1 FFPSTTLFLHQQ
13 EPISKSGPRHVAP
26 MSNDETKIIN
36 FRPPRRHAVASWRRL
51 IALATFVLGLL
62 VVAVLA
68 LNWQLVPGNA
78 PLAAGAAAPDTLRAP
93 RRVTFISQTRTRIA
107 RDQAAVQVA
116 TVYDYDSNLLRQLRG
131 RAADLLRSI
140 SAIRADYG
148 VAQEQLRQQ
157 ISRLE
162 PGLSPISVDT
172 ALQLSEEE
180 WQAVNAETLRIL
192 DENVRERVRVEELAQ
207 KRSAMLGQM
216 PPTLSPTQQV
226 LTADLVSLFVR
237 PNVLV
242 NGAETERAR
251 REARDRVQPV
261 QVTVER
267 GETVVRQGDVITAD
281 DVERLEALGLGTRA
295 TNWQSAF
302 GLGLYAAVLV
312 LLLGVYLHAF
322 HTDLLDR
329 PRSLLL
335 IGILL
340 AVVLVAMKLIVPG
353 RPWAAYGFPVA
364 VVTVLI
370 SNLISTRLAVL
381 LSAFIGLLA
390 APILGFSVDM
400 ISLFI
405 VQGMV
410 GALAA
415 RRIERLNG
423 FFLVGLQVALANL
436 AVSLSFRL
444 INVDYDVPGM
454 ATFAVSAIANGL
466 LTAILTMGTFSL
478 AGPAFGLTTMLQLL
492 ELAHP
497 GQPLLRRLLTEAPG
511 TYHHSIVVGNLA
523 ERAAEQIGVDSLL
536 VRVGAYFHDVGK
548 LHRPYYF
555 AENQFDGDNVH
566 DRLRPEASA
575 QALIDHVVM
584 GVELAKQYGLPPAVQ
599 RFIPEH
605 HGTRLASFFYRK
617 AVKMAGTGAVDE
629 SMFRYPGPRP
639 RSKETALVMLADTVE
654 ASVRAASNRATKSLE
669 ELVERAVNERI
680 LEGELDD
687 CNLTL
692 KDLEIIKRS
701 FMRQLQGV
709 YHPRIQYPDP
719 HELEP
724 AQPFMQNVAEPS

>member
-1 FFPSTTLFLHQQ
+1 MVGNVET
-13 EPISKSGPRHVAP
+13 
-26 MSNDETKIIN
+26 MSDAETKIIN
-36 FRPPRRHAVASWRRL
+36 FRPPRRYGGASWRRV
-51 IALATFVLGLL
+51 ASLAAFAIGLL
-62 VVAVLA
+62 LVAGLA
-68 LNWQLVPGNA
+68 LNWRLVPGNA
-78 PLAAGAAAPDTLRAP
+78 PLVAGTSAPETLKAP
-93 RRVTFISQTRTRIA
+93 RRVSFISQARTRIA
-107 RDQAAVQVA
+107 RDEAAVQVA

-140 SAIRADYG
+140 SAIRADAGAGYD
-148 VAQEQLRQQ
+148 QLRQQ

-162 PGLSPISVDT
+162 PGLSPHSVDT
-172 ALQLSEEE
+172 ALQLSDEE
-180 WQAVNAETLRIL
+180 WQAVSAETLRIL
-192 DENVRERVRVEELAQ
+192 DENVRERIRVEELAQ
-207 KRSAMLGQM
+207 KRTAMLGQM
-216 PPTLSPTQQV
+216 SPALSQPQQV
-226 LTADLVSLFVR
+226 LTADLVSLYVR

-242 NGAETERAR
+242 NGAETERSR

-267 GETVVRQGDVITAD
+267 GETVVRQGDVITAE
-281 DVERLEALGLGTRA
+281 DVEKLEALGLGTRA
-295 TNWQSAF
+295 TSWQSAA

-312 LLLGVYLHAF
+312 LLLSAYLHGF

-340 AVVLVAMKLIVPG
+340 AVILVAMKLIVPG
-353 RPWAAYGFPVA
+353 RPWAAYVFPVA
-364 VVTVLI
+364 TATVLI
-370 SNLISTRLAVL
+370 SNLISTRLAVV
-381 LSAFIGLLA
+381 LSSFLGLLA
-390 APILGFSVDM
+390 APILGFSFDM
-400 ISLFI
+400 ICLVI
-405 VQGMV
+405 LQGMV
-410 GALAA
+410 GAMAA
-415 RRIERLNG
+415 RRIERLNA

-444 INVDYDVPGM
+444 INADSDLPGLLNLG
-454 ATFAVSAIANGL
+454 VSAAANGL

-497 GQPLLRRLLTEAPG
+497 SQPLLRRLLTEAPG
-511 TYHHSIVVGNLA
+511 TYHHSIIVGNLA

-555 AENQFDGDNVH
+555 VENQFDGDNVH

-584 GVELAKQYGLPPAVQ
+584 GLELAKQYGLPPAVQ

-605 HGTRLASFFYRK
+605 HGTRLASFFYRM
-617 AVKMAGTGAVDE
+617 AVKTAGTDAVDE
-629 SMFRYPGPRP
+629 GKFRYPGPRP

-654 ASVRAASNRATKSLE
+654 ASVRAASNRSTKSLE
-669 ELVERAVNERI
+669 DLVERAVNERI

-692 KDLEIIKRS
+692 KDLEVIKRS

-709 YHPRIQYPDP
+709 YHPRIEYPDP

-724 AQPFMQNVAEPS
+724 AHPFMQNVAEPS

>member
-1 FFPSTTLFLHQQ
+1 
-13 EPISKSGPRHVAP
+13 
-26 MSNDETKIIN
+26 MSNAETKIIN

-51 IALATFVLGLL
+51 VALGAFGVGLL

-68 LNWQLVPGNA
+68 LNRQLVPGNA
-78 PLAAGAAAPDTLRAP
+78 PLAAGATAPDTLRAP
-93 RRVTFISQTRTRIA
+93 RRVIYISQTRTRIA

-148 VAQEQLRQQ
+148 AAPEQLRQQ
-157 ISRLE
+157 ITRLE
-162 PGLSPISVDT
+162 PGLSPTSVDT
-172 ALQLSEEE
+172 ALQLSDED

-207 KRSAMLGQM
+207 KRSAMLGQL
-216 PPTLSPTQQV
+216 PPSLSPAQQV

-281 DVERLEALGLGTRA
+281 EVERLEALGLGTRA
-295 TNWQSAF
+295 TNWQSAV

-364 VVTVLI
+364 VITVLI
-370 SNLISTRLAVL
+370 SNLLSTRLAVL

-390 APILGFSVDM
+390 APILGYSLDM

-415 RRIERLNG
+415 RRIERLNA

-454 ATFAVSAIANGL
+454 ATFAISAVANGL

-497 GQPLLRRLLTEAPG
+497 SQPLLRRLLTEAPG
-511 TYHHSIVVGNLA
+511 TYHHSIIVGNLA

-548 LHRPYYF
+548 LPRPYYF

-566 DRLRPEASA
+566 DRLQPEASA
-575 QALIDHVVM
+575 QALIDHVVT
-584 GVELAKQYGLPPAVQ
+584 GLELAKQYGLPPAVQ

-617 AVKMAGTGAVDE
+617 AVKMAGTEAVDE
-629 SMFRYPGPRP
+629 ALFRYPGPRP

-654 ASVRAASNRATKSLE
+654 ASVRAASNRSTKRLE

-709 YHPRIQYPDP
+709 YHPRIEYPDP